1 MLPIPL
7 RDLERSL
14 KPVVFI
20 AALLPLVIL
29 VEDGVHDALGANPIE
44 TISHR
49 TGDWTLRL
57 LLITLAV
64 TPIRKLTGW
73 QAVGRVRRMLGLFA
87 FFYAVL
93 HFLTYTW
100 LDQALVWQDIVA
112 DVIKRPYITVGFA
125 SFLLLVPLA
134 ATSTQG
140 MIRRLGGRRWRRLH
154 RLAYVASVGGVL
166 HYLWLVKADL
176 REPLFYAAILT
187 LLLILRLPAVS
198 PRYAARLRLPW
209 NRIRTQTR

>member
-1 MLPIPL
+1 MVTPPL
-7 RDLERSL
+7 RALERSL
-14 KPVVFI
+14 KPVVFV

-29 VEDGVHDALGANPIE
+29 VADGIYDALGANPIE

-112 DVIKRPYITVGFA
+112 DVIKRPYITIGFA

-154 RLAYVASVGGVL
+154 RLAYVATIGGVL

-176 REPLFYAAILT
+176 REPLFYAAILS

-198 PRYAARLRLPW
+198 PLYTARLRLPW
-209 NRIRTQTR
+209 NRIRTETR